1 MKYNSVVTNIGMAK
15 IANQVASGEPL
26 TLTHIALGDGNGS
39 SVVPQQQAAALVREV
54 YRGQINNLY
63 RPDDDPAQ
71 IVTEMVVLPHVGGW
85 MIREVGVFDNAG
97 DMIIYAS
104 SPEIYKPKLTEG
116 SGMDF
121 TVSVRAIVGNDTEV
135 TLKVDQGVVVAM
147 RGWVTKEL
155 EKHNALPEAHGA
167 TLMPWINDGIV
178 GLARIDDKTITLE
191 GDRRSLYPR
200 GKRLR
205 FNGLDTFLCRVF
217 GAPTHTNGKV
227 IKLWFDER
235 MQALPAEITKFERSR
250 LMPQDTANGALMSG
264 EDSIETINTLLASY
278 CCGGYWTED
287 RGGNLNE

>member
-217 GAPTHTNGKV
+217 GAPTHTNGKTV

-235 MQALPAEITKFERSR
+235 MQALPAEITKFERTR
-250 LMPQDTANGALMSG
+250 LMPQDTANGALMSR

-287 RGGNLNE
+287 